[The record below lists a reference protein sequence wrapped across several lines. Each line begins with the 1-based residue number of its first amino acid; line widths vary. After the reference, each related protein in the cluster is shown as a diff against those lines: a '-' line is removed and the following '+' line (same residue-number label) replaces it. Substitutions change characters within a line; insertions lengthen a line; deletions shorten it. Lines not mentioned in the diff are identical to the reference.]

1 MCQRIKNYIEVPVG
15 KLIANKVPERPYTHL
30 MVDFITKLPL
40 VAEKNI
46 ILIKYN
52 RLLKITYFVTITKE
66 ISREKLARLFKNN
79 IWKL

>member
-1 MCQRIKNYIEVPVG
+1 MII
-15 KLIANKVPERPYTHL
+15 
-30 MVDFITKLPL
+30 DFITKLPL